1 MSPTMSDHP
10 IEKKRNRKT
19 RPPVRQFWRVWKYV
33 WPQWFRLAWVVI
45 TALFVGMLF
54 SVSFMAIIPLLKVM
68 MGEEGLHGW
77 IDRKCCDL
85 RYGMDFYVP
94 NRSDFMGVNA
104 EIAYYL
110 LVTGVEEEERAY
122 ANGFR
127 PQDRILDVAH
137 YAREKGLE
145 KVPASRLLEL
155 LATAEDG
162 VSLPVRILRPNAS
175 GIQEPREIVL
185 HTLKHPDNISPEE
198 MPLSSRLEWGFK
210 WAIVHWAQKAISVVS
225 REESR
230 TARSQSVVFII
241 LVMAFIT
248 SFRCIGTFVQK
259 YLSERVVQT
268 AITHLR
274 DDVFAHVMFMPIGFF
289 SVKGTSDT
297 ISRILGDTA
306 ASGKGIKILLGKALL
321 EPIKAFFCLVG
332 AMLINW
338 QLALIFMAAAPVTI
352 ALLGLLGKK
361 MRRATKRSLI
371 ASAMMLGRLQDSISA
386 LRVVKVYNRQN
397 TEVVSF
403 SGVNRQLLRRAI
415 HIAKLDAATG
425 PIMEFLGMVAG
436 SAALLVGVH
445 WVMQNDMEGS
455 FFFALLVL
463 LGTSAESVRK
473 VSDVWNRVQEAN
485 AAADRVFEIVD
496 NPLEHEDP
504 EAFELKP
511 LHEEVEFRD
520 ITFSYPGA
528 DTTALND
535 VSLKV
540 QAGQTIA
547 VVGPNGSGKT
557 TLINL
562 IPRFYDPDAGQVF
575 IDGQDIHM
583 ATLRS
588 LRAQIGMVTQNVVT
602 FHESVAANIGY
613 GKEGATREEI
623 IAAAQKAHAHEF
635 IERLPDGY
643 DTVIGEHGSG
653 FSGGQL
659 QRLVIARAVVKN
671 PAILIFDEAM
681 SQIDADSEAKINEAL
696 SELMEGR
703 TCFIIAHRFSTV
715 VHADSIVVMDK
726 GGIVAQGRHGE
737 LMESCSVY
745 RSLYETQ
752 LITADE

>member
-1 MSPTMSDHP
+1 M
-10 IEKKRNRKT
+10 KKTKKA

-33 WPQWFRLAWVVI
+33 WPQWFRLSWVVI
-45 TALFVGMLF
+45 TALLVGMLF

-85 RYGMDFYVP
+85 RYGIDFYVP
-94 NRSDFMGVNA
+94 DRADFMGVNA

-110 LVTGVEEEERAY
+110 LITTVPEEERAY
-122 ANGFR
+122 ADGFR
-127 PQDRILDVAH
+127 LQDRIVDVAH
-137 YAREKGLE
+137 YGRDKGLD
-145 KVPASRLLEL
+145 KVPSSRLLEL

-162 VSLPVRILRPNAS
+162 VTVPVQILRPNTS
-175 GIQEPREIVL
+175 GMQEQQEILL
-185 HTLKHPDNISPEE
+185 HTLKHPDNISAEE
-198 MPLSSRLEWGFK
+198 MPLSARLEWGFK
-210 WAIVHWAQKAISVVS
+210 WAVVHWAQMALKMIP

-230 TARSQSVVFII
+230 TARSKSVVFII
-241 LVMAFIT
+241 VLMGVIT
-248 SFRCIGTFVQK
+248 TFRCIGTFVQK
-259 YLSERVVQT
+259 YLSEKVVQV

-274 DDVFAHVMFMPIGFF
+274 DDVFTHVMFMPIGFF

-306 ASGKGIKILLGKALL
+306 ASGKGVKILLGKALM
-321 EPIKAFFCLVG
+321 EPIKAFFCLVM
-332 AMLINW
+332 AMLLSW
-338 QLALIFMAAAPVTI
+338 QLVLIFLAAAPVTI

-361 MRRATKRSLI
+361 MRRATKRSLM

-397 TEVVSF
+397 TEVKAF
-403 SGVNRQLLRRAI
+403 NGVNRQLLRRAI
-415 HIAKLDAATG
+415 HIARLDAATG

-436 SAALLVGVH
+436 SAALIIGVN
-445 WVMQNDMEGS
+445 WVMQNNMEGS
-455 FFFALLVL
+455 SFFALLVL

-473 VSDVWNRVQEAN
+473 VSDIWNRIQEAN

-496 NPLEHEDP
+496 SPLEHQDP
-504 EAFELKP
+504 QAFELKP
-511 LHEEVEFRD
+511 LQDEIEFRD
-520 ITFSYPGA
+520 IVFSYPGA
-528 DTTALND
+528 DSRALD
-535 VSLKV
+535 GVSLKV
-540 QAGQTIA
+540 RAGQTIA

-575 IDGQDIHM
+575 IDGQDIRM

-635 IERLPDGY
+635 IDRLPDGY

-703 TCFIIAHRFSTV
+703 TCFVIAHRFSTV
-715 VHADSIVVMDK
+715 VHADSIVVMDN
-726 GGIVAQGRHGE
+726 GRVVAQGRHGE

-752 LITADE
+752 LIAANE